1 MEKIIRVGENSRR
14 FVRMHDDNYGRIIL
28 SNEKKANRSD
38 ARSRSGERL
47 KIIWTIGR
55 RTTYLLWKSSDAS

>member
-38 ARSRSGERL
+38 ARSRSGE
-47 KIIWTIGR
+47 KAQN
-55 RTTYLLWKSSDAS
+55 YLDNREKDDLSTLEKF